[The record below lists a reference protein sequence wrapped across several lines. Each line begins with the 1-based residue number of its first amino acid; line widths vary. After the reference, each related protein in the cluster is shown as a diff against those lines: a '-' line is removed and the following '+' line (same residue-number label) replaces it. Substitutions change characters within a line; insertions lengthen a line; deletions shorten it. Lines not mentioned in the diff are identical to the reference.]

1 MIILQGSV
9 WGIDDVMSIKEDWT
23 AEQAAKFI
31 EDVKSEFEEQIIV
44 AGNELLLELI
54 TQKEG

>member
-9 WGIDDVMSIKEDWT
+9 WGIDDVMNIKEDWT

-31 EDVKSEFEEQIIV
+31 EGVKNEFEEQIIV